1 MEETRIGSIVSSQI
15 GRMGAIDLSE
25 GEFRLPDGMAFNIKN
40 DGADAVELDVILDK
54 MAEGDYVT
62 TKFYPGWNMEIVR
75 AVKSDDTVTGLFWGV

>member
-25 GEFRLPDGMAFNIKN
+25 GEFRLSDGMGFNIKN
-40 DGADAVELDVILDK
+40 DGDAAVSLDVILDK

-62 TKFYPGWNMEIVR
+62 TKFYPGWNKEIVR